1 MTHDRPSSVT
11 ATAANANATHTLQY
25 TVLEDDRA
33 PCRGPA
39 VHAGRMSVHA
49 RLTGTAHDPD
59 LARVP
64 WAFVVCYPS
73 SRAPHLDRSIDVRG
87 SQPGP
92 GPGHTLTPRISASS
106 TSWIAEV
113 VVPPRTGEETTVG
126 IEWTVSLACP
136 SPIDDATWAD
146 ILAAGVRIGAD
157 PMLYNVTRRALRRRD
172 TASAIADN
180 HDATT
185 RLRAMDDLG
194 EPSFWMSNLTIL
206 IGAGA
211 LCLVLIVIV
220 LCICRRRRR
229 ALKSTSATDSS
240 ISPTSTTRA
249 TASTMFA
256 QPLGAQGALP
266 PPRPVRDMV
275 TPLDSPRGP
284 APPGADY
291 FVPPPR
297 PAAAGYGPSPDGA
310 SPRSPYGPTVR
321 FDITAQQQ
329 QLDAPPPRRN
339 QRDSMTQT
347 DSSPAVFARRDAS
360 TSPGPVRTPAMG
372 ATPAPA
378 AAAVAPARTTS
389 SSIPSIPSSA
399 PSEPAP
405 VRLVAKP
412 PKVLLRRQSQPP
424 SLGLGAGSNPSTPL
438 ATDDVEPD
446 LFEKLTILLQEH
458 EDQRRRRQD
467 EPVEPAPHADS
478 MATGV
483 AVVGTGNAVPPP
495 PRGASRDEKTAVG
508 PPPRRSA
515 SRDGKTTPRRP
526 SAASGGAAPAPP
538 AGVAA
543 PAPATTGVAPV
554 AAVAFVA
561 APTVS
566 GPSPVLPPTA
576 PAPVPALPMQPG
588 GRGSGSSA
596 GTACTSEQL
605 PSAVAAPAALHDG
618 SGSMPTRSSD
628 GSDHDADA
636 SSMRPPPTPKLIYSP
651 RQSVVS
657 VPPWSP
663 THRSFPRNSGS
674 HVIPPPPLDGPVPNI
689 SAPASPAVNRFF
701 QHPPPRPTTLQ
712 LNIPSIYVI
721 PPSTS
726 TPSVDYPPYHDDDEE
741 VERMSEDSRLHDM
754 EPRIGAG
761 GYDDDDDYDEDDD
774 DEFFNYDPS
783 IDPYTGEP
791 HDMAAAAGYAIQKP
805 PSPEHRNRRRQ
816 FQADQDADAFQ
827 PAAGATQHSVA
838 AAAPTPEFMDSD
850 PSTDN
855 DSPGP
860 FSHLAAAAAAGVPS
874 AVPAVPLPPKAPE
887 PHSPTVARAPIPA
900 AAPAPAVLHH
910 ADDDA
915 ATESDED
922 ATEPDHDHRP
932 PATTASTV
940 SNAEYYAYQERLR
953 RLFQPPPPSASTGPV
968 AVPAPANLP
977 AASSTFTPST
987 SASTDRTLHHTAVA
1001 ATLPVAPIPPPILR
1015 FDTPASMVDSD
1026 TSSSFV
1032 LHMTTPPPQQQPQA
1046 PPRQFPGA
1054 TVAAAISQRNAG
1066 APPRRGASVS
1076 TATAPAQPHESRAQM
1091 FAQLQRQAAERR
1103 RVEQERARIEEE
1115 QRRLAEEDEEEEQ
1128 RRIAEEEEEEAERQ
1142 RVEDE
1147 ARRRQAAEEEEQ
1159 RRIRAEQVRR
1169 AEEEEQ
1175 RRIHAEQVRRAEED
1189 ARRLLEEQQRQRAQE
1204 AERERLRLEQLR
1216 REEAERRRIEEEERR
1231 RKLEEEEAERRL
1243 EEQRRLLE
1251 QQKIAEQRRRES
1263 DERRRREEQQR
1274 LLLEEERKQ
1283 RLQEE
1288 MRRQQ
1293 MLQEARRRQQA
1304 ADRRRQEAE
1313 AEAER
1318 QRRAAEAEAERVRR
1332 LEDLQMREQ
1341 EEQRRAEAELLQ
1353 QLEELQAQLDWQ
1365 QPDPTFTSDPNVFT
1379 YVSPAQQPLPPA
1391 PPQSA
1396 PVAAVVAATAHTP
1409 APYVTSVSAPAIVS
1423 PRPRRSLPNIAE
1435 RVAASQPTPPAA
1447 EPAPV
1452 QRVYVPRSQFVNPNR
1467 TRKPSAGS
1475 NRYYP
1480 PGTLGSRA

>member
-1 MTHDRPSSVT
+1 MD
-11 ATAANANATHTLQY
+11 
-25 TVLEDDRA
+25 
-33 PCRGPA
+33 
-39 VHAGRMSVHA
+39 
-49 RLTGTAHDPD
+49 TGSD
-59 LARVP
+59 
-64 WAFVVCYPS
+64 
-73 SRAPHLDRSIDVRG
+73 
-87 SQPGP
+87 
-92 GPGHTLTPRISASS
+92 
-106 TSWIAEV
+106 
-113 VVPPRTGEETTVG
+113 
-126 IEWTVSLACP
+126 
-136 SPIDDATWAD
+136 
-146 ILAAGVRIGAD
+146 
-157 PMLYNVTRRALRRRD
+157 
-172 TASAIADN
+172 
-180 HDATT
+180 
-185 RLRAMDDLG
+185 
-194 EPSFWMSNLTIL
+194 
-206 IGAGA
+206 
-211 LCLVLIVIV
+211 
-220 LCICRRRRR
+220 
-229 ALKSTSATDSS
+229 
-240 ISPTSTTRA
+240 
-249 TASTMFA
+249 
-256 QPLGAQGALP
+256 
-266 PPRPVRDMV
+266 
-275 TPLDSPRGP
+275 
-284 APPGADY
+284 
-291 FVPPPR
+291 
-297 PAAAGYGPSPDGA
+297 
-310 SPRSPYGPTVR
+310 
-321 FDITAQQQ
+321 
-329 QLDAPPPRRN
+329 
-339 QRDSMTQT
+339 
-347 DSSPAVFARRDAS
+347 
-360 TSPGPVRTPAMG
+360 
-372 ATPAPA
+372 
-378 AAAVAPARTTS
+378 
-389 SSIPSIPSSA
+389 
-399 PSEPAP
+399 
-405 VRLVAKP
+405 
-412 PKVLLRRQSQPP
+412 
-424 SLGLGAGSNPSTPL
+424 PSTPL

-446 LFEKLTILLQEH
+446 LFEKLTMLLQEH

-483 AVVGTGNAVPPP
+483 AVVGTGNAAPPP
-495 PRGASRDEKTAVG
+495 PRGASRDEKMATG
-508 PPPRRSA
+508 PPPRRGA
-515 SRDGKTTPRRP
+515 SKDEKTAPGPPPRKECVK
-526 SAASGGAAPAPP
+526 GWEDGAAEAVGCIGCTPEQVPS
-538 AGVAA
+538 VAA
-543 PAPATTGVAPV
+543 PAV
-554 AAVAFVA
+554 
-561 APTVS
+561 
-566 GPSPVLPPTA
+566 
-576 PAPVPALPMQPG
+576 
-588 GRGSGSSA
+588 
-596 GTACTSEQL
+596 
-605 PSAVAAPAALHDG
+605 LHDG
-618 SGSMPTRSSD
+618 PGSSLPTRSSD
-628 GSDHDADA
+628 GSEHDVDA

-754 EPRIGAG
+754 EPRIGTG
-761 GYDDDDDYDEDDD
+761 GYDDGYDDDEDDD

-791 HDMAAAAGYAIQKP
+791 HDMAAAGYAIQKP
-805 PSPEHRNRRRQ
+805 PSPEHRDRRRQ
-816 FQADQDADAFQ
+816 FQADHDADAFQ
-827 PAAGATQHSVA
+827 PTAGATRHNT
-838 AAAPTPEFMDSD
+838 AAAPMPEFMDSD

-860 FSHLAAAAAAGVPS
+860 FSHLAAAAAAGQT
-874 AVPAVPLPPKAPE
+874 AQPPR
-887 PHSPTVARAPIPA
+887 SRARPYPA
-900 AAPAPAVLHH
+900 AATGTRRAAPLTPN
-910 ADDDA
+910 DDA
-915 ATESDED
+915 DTATESDEA
-922 ATEPDHDHRP
+922 ATEPDHEPRT
-932 PATTASTV
+932 PAAASTV

-953 RLFQPPPPSASTGPV
+953 RLFQPPPPSTTAPV
-968 AVPAPANLP
+968 PVPAPTSLP

-1001 ATLPVAPIPPPILR
+1001 APLPVAPIPPPILR

-1032 LHMTTPPPQQQPQA
+1032 LHMTTPPPQQPQA

-1054 TVAAAISQRNAG
+1054 VAAAAISQRNAG

-1076 TATAPAQPHESRAQM
+1076 TATAPAQPPQPHESRAQL

-1115 QRRLAEEDEEEEQ
+1115 QRRLAEE
-1128 RRIAEEEEEEAERQ
+1128 EEEEEERP
-1142 RVEDE
+1142 
-1147 ARRRQAAEEEEQ
+1147 RRRQAA
-1159 RRIRAEQVRR
+1159 
-1169 AEEEEQ
+1169 EEEQ
-1175 RRIHAEQVRRAEED
+1175 RRIHAELVRRAEED

-1204 AERERLRLEQLR
+1204 AERERLRQEQLR
-1216 REEAERRRIEEEERR
+1216 REEAERRRVEEEERR
-1231 RKLEEEEAERRL
+1231 RKEKEEEERCLEVQRRLEEQCRIEEQQRLLEQQRL

-1365 QPDPTFTSDPNVFT
+1365 QPDPTFSSDPNVFT

-1396 PVAAVVAATAHTP
+1396 PTSAVVAAAAHTP

-1435 RVAASQPTPPAA
+1435 RVAASQATPPAA

-1452 QRVYVPRSQFVNPNR
+1452 QRAYVPRSQFVNPNR

-1475 NRYYP
+1475 NQYYP
-1480 PGTLGSRA
+1480 PGTTGSRA

>member
-1 MTHDRPSSVT
+1 MTHDRPNAVAVAASTTTTT
-11 ATAANANATHTLQY
+11 ASLTLLQY
-25 TVLEDDRA
+25 AVLDDDRA

-39 VHAGRMSVHA
+39 VHGGRMAVRA
-49 RLTGTAHDPD
+49 RLTGYCHDLD

-64 WAFVVCYPS
+64 WTLVVRYPS
-73 SRAPHLDRSIDVRG
+73 SRAPHLDRVIDVRG

-92 GPGHTLTPRISASS
+92 GPGSELMLRISSS
-106 TSWIAEV
+106 SATWFAEV
-113 VVPPRTGEETTVG
+113 VVPPRTGENTTVG

-136 SPIDDATWAD
+136 SSINDATWAD
-146 ILAAGVRIGAD
+146 PLVAGVRIGAD
-157 PMLYNVTRRALRRRD
+157 PTLYNVTRRALRRRD
-172 TASAIADN
+172 PATAAADR
-180 HDATT
+180 DATT

-229 ALKSTSATDSS
+229 ALKSTPATDSS
-240 ISPTSTTRA
+240 ISPTSTTCA
-249 TASTMFA
+249 TASNMFA
-256 QPLGAQGALP
+256 QPLGAQGAPP
-266 PPRPVRDMV
+266 PPRPVRDMG
-275 TPLDSPRGP
+275 TALDSPRGP
-284 APPGADY
+284 APPGAEY
-291 FVPPPR
+291 FVPPPA
-297 PAAAGYGPSPDGA
+297 PAAAAAYGPSPNGV
-310 SPRSPYGPTVR
+310 SPRNPSGPTVR
-321 FDITAQQQ
+321 FDMAAQQQQ
-329 QLDAPPPRRN
+329 QLDAPPPPRRN

-347 DSSPAVFARRDAS
+347 DASPAVFARRDAS
-360 TSPGPVRTPAMG
+360 TSPGPVRVPVMG
-372 ATPAPA
+372 ATPAASA
-378 AAAVAPARTTS
+378 AAAAGAPARTTS

-424 SLGLGAGSNPSTPL
+424 SSRLGTGSDPSTPL

-467 EPVEPAPHADS
+467 EPGEPAPHVDS

-495 PRGASRDEKTAVG
+495 PRGASRDEKTAPG
-508 PPPRRSA
+508 PPPRRGA
-515 SRDGKTTPRRP
+515 SRDGKTAPQRP
-526 SAASGGAAPAPP
+526 STASGGVVPAQPAGTAAPAPIAMGVAPFP
-538 AGVAA
+538 AVPSVAA
-543 PAPATTGVAPV
+543 PAAAAPIPV
-554 AAVAFVA
+554 A
-561 APTVS
+561 TVS
-566 GPSPVLPPTA
+566 PPAASVTT
-576 PAPVPALPMQPG
+576 PVPATQPV

-596 GTACTSEQL
+596 ETASTPEQA
-605 PSAVAAPAALHDG
+605 PKVAAPAALQGG
-618 SGSMPTRSSD
+618 SGSTPTRSSD
-628 GSDHDADA
+628 GSEHDADA

-674 HVIPPPPLDGPVPNI
+674 HVIPPPPLDGPVPNV

-754 EPRIGAG
+754 EPRIRTG
-761 GYDDDDDYDEDDD
+761 GYDDDDYDEDEDD

-805 PSPEHRNRRRQ
+805 PSPEHRDRWRQ
-816 FQADQDADAFQ
+816 FQADHDADAFQ
-827 PAAGATQHSVA
+827 PAAAGAMRHNAAA
-838 AAAPTPEFMDSD
+838 AAAPMPEFMDSD

-860 FSHLAAAAAAGVPS
+860 FSHLASAAAAGVPS

-887 PHSPTVARAPIPA
+887 PHSPTVARAPFPA
-900 AAPAPAVLHH
+900 AAPAPAALHH
-910 ADDDA
+910 VDDDDDT

-922 ATEPDHDHRP
+922 ATEPDHDPHL
-932 PATTASTV
+932 
-940 SNAEYYAYQERLR
+940 RLLRGR
-953 RLFQPPPPSASTGPV
+953 RLNGS
-968 AVPAPANLP
+968 
-977 AASSTFTPST
+977 
-987 SASTDRTLHHTAVA
+987 RT
-1001 ATLPVAPIPPPILR
+1001 
-1015 FDTPASMVDSD
+1015 
-1026 TSSSFV
+1026 
-1032 LHMTTPPPQQQPQA
+1032 
-1046 PPRQFPGA
+1046 
-1054 TVAAAISQRNAG
+1054 
-1066 APPRRGASVS
+1066 
-1076 TATAPAQPHESRAQM
+1076 
-1091 FAQLQRQAAERR
+1091 
-1103 RVEQERARIEEE
+1103 EE
-1115 QRRLAEEDEEEEQ
+1115 
-1128 RRIAEEEEEEAERQ
+1128 
-1142 RVEDE
+1142 E

-1175 RRIHAEQVRRAEED
+1175 RRIHAEQARRAEED

-1204 AERERLRLEQLR
+1204 VERERLRLEQLR
-1216 REEAERRRIEEEERR
+1216 REEAERRRVEEEERR
-1231 RKLEEEEAERRL
+1231 RKQEEEEERRL

-1251 QQKIAEQRRRES
+1251 QQKLAEQRRRES

-1288 MRRQQ
+1288 LRRQQ

-1365 QPDPTFTSDPNVFT
+1365 QPDPTFSSDPNVFT

-1396 PVAAVVAATAHTP
+1396 PVAAVVAAAAHTP

-1480 PGTLGSRA
+1480 PGAPGSRA